1 MKLLLFIGLILIA
14 AGGYVVFRGLNYTS
28 QRSVL
33 KLGEFEASLEEK
45 RAVPAWAG
53 AIAIAGGLA
62 LVVAGTRR
70 RG

>member
-1 MKLLLFIGLILIA
+1 MKPLLFVGLILIA

-62 LVVAGTRR
+62 LVVAGARR
-70 RG
+70 RE

>member
-1 MKLLLFIGLILIA
+1 MKPLLFVGLILIA
-14 AGGYVVFRGLNYTS
+14 AGGFVVFRGLNYTS

-53 AIAIAGGLA
+53 AITIAGGLA
-62 LVVAGTRR
+62 LVVVGARR

>member
-1 MKLLLFIGLILIA
+1 MKPLLFVGLILIA
-14 AGGYVVFRGLNYTS
+14 AGGFVVFRGLNYTS

-45 RAVPAWAG
+45 RAIPAWAG

-62 LVVAGTRR
+62 LVVVGARR